1 MSKQLLVRK
10 VKQTRTIIS
19 HAITDARN
27 KEVSTEVAVMALMKG
42 QATKKISC
50 GLGSGR
56 GAFKSPGQR
65 RCVVCAAGC
74 SGFSDI
80 NGLG

>member
-1 MSKQLLVRK
+1 VHLGPQGAQHPRFGLWVFSVKMSKQLLVRK

-42 QATKKISC
+42 QATKKIIR
-50 GLGSGR
+50 GL
-56 GAFKSPGQR
+56 
-65 RCVVCAAGC
+65 
-74 SGFSDI
+74 
-80 NGLG
+80 